1 MKTKSLILLGIS
13 ILMLTSSCTIQ
24 KRRYRKGYYVNWNK
38 NYSKNNT
45 SVTKELKVN
54 KTKQNKPKAIKVD
67 SIVQETNPSIPEEKE
82 VINDLNSTIDST
94 NETTK
99 KLNLKKTNEVV
110 NFDTDIKQNEIT
122 TDSTKVNS
130 EVDKTHPK
138 KIKNKSLSIAIIL
151 TILSVWLFIFGG
163 FIAIIIAYFLAI
175 KALKQ
180 IRNQPEIYKNKE
192 QRKAKIIIYGYNI
205 FFMSIFIITSIL
217 AIFSS
222 SLFFIFVVASGIY
235 SILGLIGLLSL
246 HHTKKKLQKNKM
258 KSKSDEKDKRK
269 EDDKKEDQKSNN
281 VLPLFL
287 LTVILTFGIYY
298 LVNM

>member
-38 NYSKNNT
+38 KYSKNNT

-287 LTVILTFGIYY
+287 LAVILTFGIYY

>member
-13 ILMLTSSCTIQ
+13 ILMLISSCTIQ

-54 KTKQNKPKAIKVD
+54 KTKQNKAITIKKA
-67 SIVQETNPSIPEEKE
+67 STAQEINPSIPEEKE
-82 VINDLNSTIDST
+82 VINDLTSTIDTT

-99 KLNLKKTNEVV
+99 KLNLKKTDVVV
-110 NFDTDIKQNEIT
+110 NFNTDIKQNEIT
-122 TDSTKVNS
+122 SDSTKVNS
-130 EVDKTHPK
+130 EVDKTQPTK
-138 KIKNKSLSIAIIL
+138 VKNKSLSIAIIL

-180 IRNQPEIYKNKE
+180 IRNQPEIYKEKE

-222 SLFFIFVVASGIY
+222 SLFFIFVVVSGIY

-246 HHTKKKLQKNKM
+246 HYTKKRSQKNKI
-258 KSKSDEKDKRK
+258 KSKTVENDKRK
-269 EDDKKEDQKSNN
+269 EDDKKERQKSNN

-287 LTVILTFGIYY
+287 LAVILTFGIYY

>member
-38 NYSKNNT
+38 KYSKNNT